1 MLLDTWSTTAQLIIP
16 PAPRPVLGRARIRV
30 YSSGLQTVPNRRRFA
45 AEICFKVRNEALQL
59 HGDYGYTKGHPLER
73 CLGVLRVHQ
82 ILERTNEIMRVVISC
97 RLLDRPLTGSLAAER
112 VEADGATL
120 PNRRPQSF

>member
-16 PAPRPVLGRARIRV
+16 PAPRPVLGRPESA
-30 YSSGLQTVPNRRRFA
+30 YNPAGSKPSPTAGDLPPKFA
-45 AEICFKVRNEALQL
+45 SKFATKLQL

>member
-16 PAPRPVLGRARIRV
+16 PAPRPVLGRPESA
-30 YSSGLQTVPNRRRFA
+30 YNPAGSKPSNRRRFA
-45 AEICFKVRNEALQL
+45 AEICFKVCNEALQL